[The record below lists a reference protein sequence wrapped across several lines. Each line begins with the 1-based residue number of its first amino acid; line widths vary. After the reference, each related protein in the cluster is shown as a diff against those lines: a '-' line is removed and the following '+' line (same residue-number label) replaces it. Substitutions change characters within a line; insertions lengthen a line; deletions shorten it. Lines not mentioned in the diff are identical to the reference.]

1 MAVDD
6 GFLDLYEEQRGH
18 LYRLAILLGAG
29 DESSAIVRLAFI
41 SLHRRIHRI
50 IDPQER
56 IEYLREQV
64 VHLAR
69 AASEGLSIPTPADGR
84 YVALI
89 DNLRKQDFPNGE
101 VLVVSHFLAMF
112 GPELSRIMR
121 MSVHRSNQRLEAA
134 LHALALSG
142 DGDEQVDALST
153 DLAAALR
160 SAAEQIKVPPS
171 TSIEPALR
179 DAESKPE
186 RGTVRA
192 QLVAVASIVALALG
206 AIVAVATQREPLA
219 APQVTDPT
227 VVASPSPSTDVAL
240 QAVIR
245 DAPMYFVG
253 RSDGKLYREF
263 RDIPSTASLVRSGA
277 ESLIVLAPR
286 DPDYISLWTGKVHSV
301 KLSDGVLTVDMGADT
316 YQNIDPARSHAAAAQ
331 MVYTMTELL
340 GSPGLA
346 VRFLA
351 DGGPAPAPFND
362 AAGFRRRG
370 LEAMP
375 GLWITSPNNQGTAPP
390 GTLTIEGTVKPEFG
404 APTVT
409 IKNAQTQ
416 QVVAKS
422 IAQTGLTKNE
432 EGWLLWSVSLP
443 LTDEGSYEV
452 SASAST
458 SGAVAGQPTTVS
470 ETKMVRVTE

>member
-142 DGDEQVDALST
+142 DGEEQMDALST

-219 APQVTDPT
+219 APQVTDPS
-227 VVASPSPSTDVAL
+227 VAASASPSTDVAL

-253 RSDGKLYREF
+253 RSDGKLYREY
-263 RDIPSTASLVRSGA
+263 RDIPSTASLVRSGVD
-277 ESLIVLAPR
+277 SLITLVPR

-301 KLSDGVLTVDMGADT
+301 KLSDGVLTVDMGADA
-316 YQNIDPARSHAAAAQ
+316 YQNIDPERSHAAAAQ

-375 GLWITSPNNQGTAPP
+375 GLWITSPNNQGAVPQ

-443 LTDEGSYEV
+443 LTEEGSYEV

-458 SGAVAGQPTTVS
+458 RGAGAGQPTTVS